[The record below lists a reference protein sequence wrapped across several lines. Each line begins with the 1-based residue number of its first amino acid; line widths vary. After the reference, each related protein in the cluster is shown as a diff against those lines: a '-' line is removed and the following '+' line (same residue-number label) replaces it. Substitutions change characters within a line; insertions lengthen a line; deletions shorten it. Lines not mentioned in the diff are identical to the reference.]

1 MHIDAKCPI
10 CGRVDEDGGHLF
22 FKCKTIRQ
30 VWNLFKLERE
40 RSLMAEMQSAMEVVR
55 CMLNLKEE
63 KQLTC
68 LTAIWIWLSERNNI
82 REGGR
87 GRGAVQIAQSVS
99 VYSRDAEVREE
110 GRPEDPKTSSSM
122 VQTTDRHPEA

>member
-1 MHIDAKCPI
+1 MLAKPE
-10 CGRVDEDGGHLF
+10 GRKAAHMSDGQMG
-22 FKCKTIRQ
+22 
-30 VWNLFKLERE
+30 
-40 RSLMAEMQSAMEVVR
+40 M
-55 CMLNLKEE
+55 
-63 KQLTC
+63 
-68 LTAIWIWLSERNNI
+68 SERNNI